1 MKKQF
6 NAPKLK
12 QHGALQEIT
21 QAFGSSSASD
31 TVFFNGRAF
40 GNATGSQDGNVIPK

>member
-21 QAFGSSSASD
+21 QAFGASSTTD
-31 TVFFNGRAF
+31 TIFFNGKPL
-40 GNATGSQDGNVIPK
+40 GEATGSQDGIVIPR